1 MKAASLSCGQAP
13 TLAPKAKVIT
23 LKRLL
28 RTCLEWLGLLLVAFL
43 LTLLIRTFVIDN
55 RIVPTGS
62 MLPTIQLNDRLFV
75 DKLFYKMQGIERG
88 DIVVFHAPENVTEEK
103 DMVKRVIGLPGE
115 TLEIKDGLVYINE
128 QALNEPYVAEAP
140 SYIFGP
146 VTVPEKAYFVMG
158 DNRNRSLDSHVWGFL
173 ADSYI
178 TGRILVRYYP
188 FSAFGKLTEPPA
200 DYFLS
205 AAPVP

>member
-1 MKAASLSCGQAP
+1 MD
-13 TLAPKAKVIT
+13 TAPKAKVNA
-23 LKRLL
+23 LKKLL
-28 RTCLEWLGLLLVAFL
+28 RTGVEWLGLLVAALL

-75 DKLFYKMQGIERG
+75 DKLFYKMQGIDRG
-88 DIVVFHAPENVTEEK
+88 DIIVFHAPENVTEEK

-115 TLEIKDGLVYINE
+115 TLEIKGGLVYINE

-140 SYIFGP
+140 NYTFGP
-146 VTVPEKAYFVMG
+146 VAIPEEAYFVMG

-178 TGRILVRYYP
+178 TGRIWVRYYP
-188 FSAFGKLTEPPA
+188 FSAFGKLTEPPT

-205 AAPVP
+205 AGLAP

>member
-1 MKAASLSCGQAP
+1 MK
-13 TLAPKAKVIT
+13 K
-23 LKRLL
+23 LL
-28 RTCLEWLGLLLVAFL
+28 RTGVEWLGLLVAALL

-75 DKLFYKMQGIERG
+75 DKLFYKMQGIDRG
-88 DIVVFHAPENVTEEK
+88 DIIVFHAPENVTEEK

-115 TLEIKDGLVYINE
+115 TLEIKGGLVYINE

-140 SYIFGP
+140 NYTFGP
-146 VTVPEKAYFVMG
+146 VAIPEEAYFVMG

-178 TGRILVRYYP
+178 TGRIWVRYYP
-188 FSAFGKLTEPPA
+188 FSAFGKLTEPPT

-205 AAPVP
+205 AGLAP